1 MQSQEQIFE
10 LEKRALQQ
18 YQSLERIVGSGDSL
32 MKLPCLYFLAT
43 ANLLRQDMISGRQYI
58 DLAQKVLNGA
68 KGAIYDLVS
77 LVGYATIQA
86 NIDFHF
92 I

>member
-1 MQSQEQIFE
+1 M
-10 LEKRALQQ
+10 
-18 YQSLERIVGSGDSL
+18 ERIVGSGDSL
-32 MKLPCLYFLAT
+32 MKLPCLYFLASG
-43 ANLLRQDMISGRQYI
+43 NLLRQDMISGRKYI
-58 DLAQKVLNGA
+58 DLAEKVLTGA
-68 KGAIYDLVS
+68 KSAIYDLVS